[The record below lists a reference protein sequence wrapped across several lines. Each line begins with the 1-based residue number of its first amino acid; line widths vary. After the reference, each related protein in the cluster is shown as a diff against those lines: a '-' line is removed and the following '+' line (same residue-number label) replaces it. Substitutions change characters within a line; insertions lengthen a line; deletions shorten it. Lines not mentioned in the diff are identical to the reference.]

1 MPRHDPQVRLQH
13 MLEYAREA
21 IGLMRDKKRADL
33 DTDRTLGLATL
44 RCLEIVGEAASH
56 VPESLRQQHPQIPW
70 PQIIGTRNRL
80 VHGYDLVDYDIIW
93 STVTEALPPLIA
105 ELEKIL

>member
-56 VPESLRQQHPQIPW
+56 VPESLRQQHPRIPW
-70 PQIIGTRNRL
+70 LQIIGTRNRL

-93 STVTEALPPLIA
+93 STVTEDLPPLIA
-105 ELEKIL
+105 ELEKTL

>member
-44 RCLEIVGEAASH
+44 RCLEIIGEAASR

-93 STVTEALPPLIA
+93 STITQDLPPLIA

>member
-21 IGLMRDKKRADL
+21 IGLMRDKRRVDL

-44 RCLEIVGEAASH
+44 RCLEIIGEAASR
-56 VPESLRQQHPQIPW
+56 VPESLRQQHPQIP
-70 PQIIGTRNRL
+70 
-80 VHGYDLVDYDIIW
+80 
-93 STVTEALPPLIA
+93 
-105 ELEKIL
+105 